1 MNSLSPHMASSVTCF
16 CQCIHNFQ
24 FQKAKVWFS
33 LLLFGCDDHS
43 CIIIWLLWIGCGWGW
58 CGLNRLGAE
67 SSVPANLTKYGAALS
82 MPLVICTIRWI
93 SRPLAAYHH
102 WFLSRWTE
110 TNEMTNS
117 DKYEK
122 GKEPTQKHRDQVIQL
137 RSEPFKSNDG
147 LQIVIIFKQLLNRN
161 IVIDGYICLSQFTY
175 VQNHAKPFPG
185 SLNRWLFR
193 R

>member
-1 MNSLSPHMASSVTCF
+1 MNSLSPHTASSVTCF

-102 WFLSRWTE
+102 WFLSRRTE
-110 TNEMTNS
+110 ERDDKQWQIWKGNRTHKKTERSTWFKSFTQLRFKPFNPENSFACQTNKNIVLNTFVNS
-117 DKYEK
+117 DNANI
-122 GKEPTQKHRDQVIQL
+122 R
-137 RSEPFKSNDG
+137 ND
-147 LQIVIIFKQLLNRN
+147 
-161 IVIDGYICLSQFTY
+161 
-175 VQNHAKPFPG
+175 AKT
-185 SLNRWLFR
+185 S
-193 R
+193 